1 MSKMKYVHYTLII
14 LAMLA
19 VSCKEIPPEITP
31 ARDGGGP
38 IDTPVSEQKRQVLI
52 EEFSGVRCV
61 NCPAG
66 SDAIQ
71 VLLDIYGPQLIPV
84 NIHAGFFAEPYPE
97 SRYDLQTQAGYG
109 ILEYLGQPLGFP
121 TAVINRKQFPGE
133 DNLQLTQ
140 RSWAGYIAEELL
152 SSPKVKIDIRHQL
165 NATDRSMA
173 VDVDLYIEEDITDTD
188 VRLSVFITEDGITD
202 FQLTPEGKVGNY
214 RHLHV
219 FRDALTDTKGSR
231 LDETLSA
238 GGRIDHRFNATI
250 PENWVMENCEII
262 AFVHLDGDTREV
274 LQAHRVKL

>member
-1 MSKMKYVHYTLII
+1 MKHHPFLLIVI
-14 LAMLA
+14 LLILIA
-19 VSCKEIPPEITP
+19 CEEIPPEIRPAKDGETP
-31 ARDGGGP
+31 
-38 IDTPVSEQKRQVLI
+38 IETPVSEQKRQVLI

-71 VLLDIYGPQLIPV
+71 VLLDIYGPQLVPV

-140 RSWAGYIAEELL
+140 RSWAGRIAEELL
-152 SSPKVKIDIRHQL
+152 EAPTVKIDIRKDF
-165 NATDRSMA
+165 AVTDRLLL
-173 VDVDLYIEEDITDTD
+173 VNVDLYFEADIAAED
-188 VRLSVFITEDGITD
+188 VRLSVYITENGIED

-214 RHLHV
+214 EHLHV
-219 FRDALTDTKGSR
+219 LREVLTDVRGDR
-231 LDETLSA
+231 LTETIRA
-238 GGRIDHRFNATI
+238 GTMLNRRFTI
-250 PENWVMENCEII
+250 VLPEAWRAENCEIV
-262 AFVHLDGDTREV
+262 ALVHQDGDSKKV
-274 LQAHRVKL
+274 LQAHRSSVE